1 MMSSVSDS
9 TRGPKGRKKLG
20 EYLVEAGLIDEKTL
34 ANALE
39 IQRVEKKKVG
49 QILIDMGVADD
60 QEIAK
65 ALARQLHIP
74 VCRLDGVEIPDE
86 VISLIPAELV
96 ENYILIPVKKT
107 AKGLLVAMANPLD
120 LFALD
125 DLRFVTQMPVE
136 IAVAPQEDVLRAIG
150 RYYPKKDLERD
161 LSSGPDMGGDI
172 EILHQK
178 KEVEDK
184 APKSKDIKD
193 ILDLTERAPVVR
205 FANAIL
211 GDAIRLK
218 ASDIHIE
225 PQKTAVIIRYRVDG
239 VLREVMKT
247 DRHMHAALISRIK
260 IIANMD
266 ISIRRKPQDGKVQV
280 KYGARIYDLRVSSI
294 PTSYGEKVTIRVLD
308 PAMANLGL
316 EDLNLSSNA
325 LSAFMEAL
333 SRPQGIILA
342 TGPTGS
348 GKSSTLY
355 ACLNRLNT
363 PKVNIITVE
372 DPVEYDISGINQ
384 VQINPKAGIT
394 FASGLR
400 SILRQDPD
408 IVMVGEIRDA
418 ETAGIACQAAQTGHL
433 VLSSLH
439 TNDATSAVTRLM
451 DLGIEPF
458 MISDSLIAV
467 VAQRL
472 VRRICEECKVQEP
485 LGPQILEKLGTVTGL
500 AKDAKFWHG
509 AGCEHCQYTGYSGRM
524 GLFEV
529 LAVTPEIKKVITTGV
544 SAARVRQAAMQTG
557 FHGMDMDGIEKA
569 AEGLTT
575 IEEVFRVAPP
585 EVRQADQEAVVDMEV
600 IAETREEKAPS
611 EVLSASVG
619 TVSPRKILVADDNE
633 LIIKILRNILENE
646 NYLTLTAGD
655 GLEAL
660 RLALQEKP
668 DLIITDLLMPKMDG
682 LTLVKKLK
690 SQLAT
695 RFIPVIM
702 LTAKDEAD
710 LELKGIDAGADEY
723 LTKPVNPKQLLAG
736 LDRLINRA
744 NAA

>member
-1 MMSSVSDS
+1 MSSVSDS

-308 PAMANLGL
+308 PAMASLGL
-316 EDLNLSSNA
+316 GDLNLSSNA

-500 AKDAKFWHG
+500 AGDATFWHG

-544 SAARVRQAAMQTG
+544 SAARVRQAAVQTG

>member
-1 MMSSVSDS
+1 MSSAADS

-20 EYLVEAGLIDEKTL
+20 ECLVEAGLIDEKTL
-34 ANALE
+34 VKALE
-39 IQRVEKKKVG
+39 IQRLKKKKVG

-65 ALARQLHIP
+65 ALGRQLHIP
-74 VCRLDGVEIPDE
+74 VYSFDGIEIADE
-86 VISLIPAELV
+86 AISLIPAELA

-120 LFALD
+120 LYALD

-136 IAVAPQEDVLRAIG
+136 IAVASQEDVLRAIG
-150 RYYPKKDLERD
+150 RYYPRKDLERE
-161 LSSGPDMGGDI
+161 LGSGPDMGGEL
-172 EILHQK
+172 EILHQR

-184 APKSKDIKD
+184 DPKGKDIED

-205 FANAIL
+205 FTNAIL
-211 GDAIRLK
+211 KDAIGLK

-225 PQKTAVIIRYRVDG
+225 PQKAAVIIRYRVDG

-247 DRHMHAALISRIK
+247 DRNMHAALVSRIK

-266 ISIRRKPQDGKVQV
+266 ISIRRKPQDGKAQV
-280 KYGARIYDLRVSSI
+280 KYGAKIYDLRVSSI

-308 PAMANLGL
+308 PAMASLGL
-316 EDLNLSSNA
+316 EDLNLSSEA
-325 LSAFMEAL
+325 LLAFIEAL

-451 DLGIEPF
+451 DLGTEPF

-485 LGPQILEKLGTVTGL
+485 LSPQILEKLGTVTGL
-500 AKDAKFWHG
+500 AEDATFWHG

-585 EVRQADQEAVVDMEV
+585 EARQADQEAFVDMEA
-600 IAETREEKAPS
+600 IAETREDKAPS
-611 EVLSASVG
+611 KVLSASVG

-646 NYLTLTAGD
+646 NYLTLTARD

-723 LTKPVNPKQLLAG
+723 LTKPVNPKRLLAG
-736 LDRLINRA
+736 LERLINRA